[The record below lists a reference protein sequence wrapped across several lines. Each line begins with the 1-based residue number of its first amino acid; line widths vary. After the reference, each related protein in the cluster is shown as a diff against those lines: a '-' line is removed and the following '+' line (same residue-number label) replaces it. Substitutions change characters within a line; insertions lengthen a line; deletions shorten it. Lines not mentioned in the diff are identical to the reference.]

1 MLHEAQAVDHFHELS
16 MRVSLMTP
24 SPNSLTGVLAST
36 MTNKDGPQ
44 DSRVN
49 PNPVQLPGSSSLQNY
64 IGNRRFFKESE
75 RLKTFERWPVSFL
88 SPRTMTE
95 AGFYYINRDD
105 IVRCAFCNIEVG
117 RWVEGDDPMADHERW
132 APACRF
138 VRHQDVNNV
147 PIGEEGST
155 SGDSGSESLEG
166 FDVCGHGMEFQTES
180 QRPASLLETHEGYLK
195 SRAPCFANYATLDA
209 RLRSYDTWPIS
220 LKLKPNVLSDAGF
233 FYTGKGDQ
241 TICYHCGGGL
251 KDWEETDEPWVEHA
265 RWFSKCPYVLAVKGK
280 SFIEEV
286 NGSRAV
292 QDVTQNGN
300 IGLSSSTGD
309 LDKVPSVPVEEK
321 VKKTTSEPVKTVGDS
336 SRPKEDSQSA
346 APSHDGRLCK
356 ICFSEEM
363 GAVFL
368 PCGHIVACVKCAVSL
383 TTCAIC
389 RQPVTG
395 TFRAFLS

>member
-1 MLHEAQAVDHFHELS
+1 MSPLPNTISERPPFSPTNPDMTLPKPRAPGVARNLE
-16 MRVSLMTP
+16 VS
-24 SPNSLTGVLAST
+24 
-36 MTNKDGPQ
+36 
-44 DSRVN
+44 
-49 PNPVQLPGSSSLQNY
+49 GSSQS
-64 IGNRRFFKESE
+64 RRFYREAE

-138 VRHQDVNNV
+138 VRNIDNNNV
-147 PIGEEGST
+147 PLGEEGS
-155 SGDSGSESLEG
+155 SSADSGSESLEG
-166 FDVCGHGMEFQTES
+166 YDVCGHGMELPTELSTKQT
-180 QRPASLLETHEGYLK
+180 SLLETHEGYQK
-195 SRAPCFANYATLDA
+195 TRAPTFPEFSTYDA
-209 RLRSYDTWPIS
+209 RLISYDTWPIS

-265 RWFSKCPYVLAVKGK
+265 RWFSRCPYVQAVKGK
-280 SFIEEV
+280 SFIEEA
-286 NGSRAV
+286 NCARAV
-292 QDVTQNGN
+292 QDIAQNST

-309 LDKVPSVPVEEK
+309 LDRVQTSSCTPD
-321 VKKTTSEPVKTVGDS
+321 KKKSSTVIH
-336 SRPKEDSQSA
+336 KATLQKSQSPTKDT
-346 APSHDGRLCK
+346 PSGTTPSDSRLCK
-356 ICFSEEM
+356 ICYSEEI

-368 PCGHIVACVKCAVSL
+368 PCGHMVACVKCAVSL
-383 TTCAIC
+383 TSCAIC